1 MFYTVFAVPQTY
13 LWLCVQSWFHKLR
26 KDSQMPRN
34 IEEYDRPPPY
44 NPSITYTQAQVA

>member
-1 MFYTVFAVPQTY
+1 MFYTVFAVLQTY
-13 LWLCVQSWFHKLR
+13 LWLYVLSRFQELR

-34 IEEYDRPPPY
+34 IEEYDRPQPY